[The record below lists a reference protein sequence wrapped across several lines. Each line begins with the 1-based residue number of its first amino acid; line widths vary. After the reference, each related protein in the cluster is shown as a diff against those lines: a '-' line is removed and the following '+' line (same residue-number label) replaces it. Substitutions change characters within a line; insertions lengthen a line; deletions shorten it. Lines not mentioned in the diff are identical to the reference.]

1 MDHNEFYQ
9 NNGYTGG
16 AQPPVPENNAPAA
29 NDAFQYGDMYSEST
43 SPAETPAS
51 DRQDTQ
57 AIPPV
62 QEVSADASSAAP
74 AQQPASPGMPAAQ
87 PYPPMNGYAAP
98 GAGYYAQPSYPV
110 YPQQTYSY
118 PTAAQPA
125 APKKKSSTGKVALV
139 FGCLLLALCVGL
151 GGGFAGSYLAQQ
163 TASQKTETSTVSS
176 ASSETIKSSESSG
189 TLTIVQASDTETT
202 PTTTQEVAAKVKDSV
217 VEITTE
223 ITSYDSFYGQYVS
236 QAAGSGVIIS
246 QDGYII
252 TNNHVIEGATSITV
266 RLTNSKSYE
275 AKLIGS
281 DEDLD
286 VALLKIDETGLTCA
300 TFGDSSALQV
310 GQTAVVIGNPLG
322 QLGGTVTDGIIS
334 ALDREIKIDGK
345 IMNLLQTN
353 AAINPGNSGG
363 GLFDAHGNLVGI
375 VVAKSSSTS
384 SGTTVEGLGFAI
396 PVNDVISIL
405 DDLKTHGRVTGR
417 GFLGVNLVDIDSES
431 AMFMYRVDEQGVY
444 ISNVIE
450 GSAAEKAGIK
460 IGDRVVKIGEKEIS
474 NSSQLKS
481 EVSKHRAGDT
491 LTMVISR
498 DGEEKTVSVTLGE
511 RTTEESSA
519 TEESPYRRYSP
530 FGLEEG

>member
-1 MDHNEFYQ
+1 M
-9 NNGYTGG
+9 
-16 AQPPVPENNAPAA
+16 
-29 NDAFQYGDMYSEST
+29 
-43 SPAETPAS
+43 
-51 DRQDTQ
+51 
-57 AIPPV
+57 
-62 QEVSADASSAAP
+62 
-74 AQQPASPGMPAAQ
+74 
-87 PYPPMNGYAAP
+87 
-98 GAGYYAQPSYPV
+98 
-110 YPQQTYSY
+110 
-118 PTAAQPA
+118 
-125 APKKKSSTGKVALV
+125 
-139 FGCLLLALCVGL
+139 
-151 GGGFAGSYLAQQ
+151 
-163 TASQKTETSTVSS
+163 
-176 ASSETIKSSESSG
+176 
-189 TLTIVQASDTETT
+189 
-202 PTTTQEVAAKVKDSV
+202 
-217 VEITTE
+217 
-223 ITSYDSFYGQYVS
+223 
-236 QAAGSGVIIS
+236 IIS